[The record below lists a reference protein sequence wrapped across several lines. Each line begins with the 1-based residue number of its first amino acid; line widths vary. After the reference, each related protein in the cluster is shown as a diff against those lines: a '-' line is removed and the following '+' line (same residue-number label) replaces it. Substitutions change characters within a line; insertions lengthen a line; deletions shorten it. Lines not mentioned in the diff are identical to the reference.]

1 MEMSK
6 HVELVNLIRSPIGI
20 IGLVSLGIVVG
31 FISYAIYWNL
41 KDPSN
46 KGNVMTRLLIIMIVL
61 SGIAMLE
68 SIIVL
73 FASIVTILVK

>member
-1 MEMSK
+1 MIILEF
-6 HVELVNLIRSPIGI
+6 LVR
-20 IGLVSLGIVVG
+20 LGVIFQKG
-31 FISYAIYWNL
+31 NMLIYWNL

-73 FASIVTILVK
+73 LASIVTILVK